1 MTAIIALCMAACLL
15 ILGVIT
21 VNSFMPFKY
30 VVLMSLSGLVL
41 CAVALK
47 CVDMRAVERCTEL
60 QLQDCSSMVNQ

>member
-15 ILGVIT
+15 IIGLIM
-21 VNSFMPFKY
+21 VNPFMPFKY

-47 CVDMRAVERCTEL
+47 CVDMRAVERCNAL
-60 QLQDCSSMVNQ
+60 QLENCSSVVNQ